1 MWASWLTSQ
10 NSNCAAALST
20 INGDGMV
27 RKKNKGEIMFKN
39 LGIVGQITLGFGV
52 VGLIFFISMLK
63 VGWSF
68 SDVTHN
74 IKQIDEKNLP
84 YVLTVDAMDLSRSDV
99 QQFLTDVA
107 ATHNPDG
114 YKDAEA
120 AAKKFQRGI
129 DKFKQLYRSENNG
142 EKLKQIEEIEASF
155 NRFYADGK
163 IMAQAYVVQGIDAG
177 NVLMKGN
184 NTIAGFDKDSEVI
197 LHKLTTFREAQVAEA
212 KQVTSNI
219 SGNTSDVLWYIIVA
233 GMLASLVVV
242 GLTFLIVRSVKQ
254 QLGGELKY
262 AGEVMARIA
271 EGDLSVPVQVRASD
285 SKSMLYR
292 MGEMSDSLAHIVS
305 QVRSNTV
312 TITSGT
318 QQIAE
323 GVGDLSDRTEG
334 QASTLE
340 QTASTMEELSATV
353 KQNADNTKHASQL
366 AATASSIAVK
376 GGDMVGE
383 VMQTMAAISASSK
396 KIVDIISVI
405 EGIAF
410 QTNILALNAAVEA
423 ARAGEQGRGFAVVAA
438 EVRNLAQ
445 RSAAAAKE
453 IKTLIGDSVD
463 KVEAGSKQV
472 DLAGTTMDEIVVAVK
487 RVTDIMYEISAASA
501 EQSAGIEQVNQ
512 AITTMDE
519 VTQQN
524 AALVEEAAAST
535 ETMREQAEELARV
548 VSIFKLSNVSKS
560 ATTKPEIKKV
570 ATTRTVVMPIKRQ
583 DKLAKI
589 KDDED
594 WKEF

>member
-1 MWASWLTSQ
+1 
-10 NSNCAAALST
+10 
-20 INGDGMV
+20 
-27 RKKNKGEIMFKN
+27 MFKN
-39 LGIVGQITLGFGV
+39 LGIVGQITLGFAV
-52 VGLIFFISMLK
+52 VGLIFFIAMLK

-68 SDVTHN
+68 SDVTHS

-84 YVLTVDAMDLSRSDV
+84 YVLTVDEMDLSRSDV

-107 ATHNPDG
+107 ATHDPDG

-120 AAKKFQRGI
+120 AAQKFQHGV
-129 DKFKQLYRSENNG
+129 DKFKQLYRSENNS
-142 EKLKQIEEIEASF
+142 EKLKQIESIETSF
-155 NRFYADGK
+155 NRFYDDGK
-163 IMAQAYVVQGIDAG
+163 VMAQAYVAQGIDAG

-184 NTIAGFDKDSEVI
+184 DTIPGFDKDSEVI
-197 LHKLTTFREAQVAEA
+197 LSELAKFREEQVSEA
-212 KQVTSNI
+212 SQATANI
-219 SGNTSDVLWYIIVA
+219 SSQSNSALWAIVIG
-233 GMLASLVVV
+233 GMLASLVVI
-242 GLTFLIVRSVKQ
+242 GLTFWIIRNVSH

-262 AGEVMARIA
+262 AGEVMARIT
-271 EGDLSVPVQVRASD
+271 EGDLSTPVQVRAND
-285 SKSMLYR
+285 RKSMLYR
-292 MGEMSDSLAHIVS
+292 MGKMSDSLANIVS

-312 TITSGT
+312 TITTGT

-323 GVGDLSDRTEG
+323 GVGDLSARTEE
-334 QASTLE
+334 QASTLQE
-340 QTASTMEELSATV
+340 TASTMEELSATV

-376 GGDMVGE
+376 GGHVVGE
-383 VMQTMAAISASSK
+383 VVQTMTSISNSSK

-453 IKTLIGDSVD
+453 IKTLIGDSVNN
-463 KVEAGSKQV
+463 VEAGSKQV

-487 RVTDIMYEISAASA
+487 RVTDIMYEISAAST

-524 AALVEEAAAST
+524 AALVEEAAASA

-548 VSIFKLSNVSKS
+548 VSIFKLSNVSRS
-560 ATTKPEIKKV
+560 AVEKPAARKV
-570 ATTRTVVMPIKRQ
+570 TATRTAVMPMKKQ
-583 DKLAKI
+583 VKLAQV